1 MKQITRQIN
10 QTAVKSTTSTTKSNS
25 TTSRKSINN
34 HNFKIGDPIL
44 FASNSNSSLPNNAKE
59 VNDASSSS
67 TGFSFGQ
74 AIKFGE
80 ELIHEPLLKDN
91 DNSP

>member
-1 MKQITRQIN
+1 MKQLSRQIN
-10 QTAVKSTTSTTKSNS
+10 QATVKSTTSTTTKSNS

-34 HNFKIGDPIL
+34 HNFKIGDPIV
-44 FASNSNSSLPNNAKE
+44 FASNSNSSASNKNNDDSNNA
-59 VNDASSSS
+59 SSS

-80 ELIHEPLLKDN
+80 ELNHEPLLN
-91 DNSP
+91 NNSP